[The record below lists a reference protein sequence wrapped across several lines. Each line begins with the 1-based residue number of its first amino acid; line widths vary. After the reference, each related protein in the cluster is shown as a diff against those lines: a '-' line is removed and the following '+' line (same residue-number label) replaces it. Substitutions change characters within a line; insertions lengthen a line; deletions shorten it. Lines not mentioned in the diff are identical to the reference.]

1 MKAYKNI
8 STFDQ
13 LIEVEHEK
21 TGTESRNNYEEKSQ
35 MFIISEML
43 KNARTSS
50 GNKQTNTLIE
60 ALEMGEKSGKIRKFN
75 REDNLKQLNENFQK

>member
-13 LIEVEHEK
+13 LKEVEHGK

-50 GNKQTNTLIE
+50 GNKQTNALIE
-60 ALEMGEKSGKIRKFN
+60 ELEIGEKSGKIRNFN
-75 REDNLKQLNENFQK
+75 REENLNELKEKFQK

>member
-21 TGTESRNNYEEKSQ
+21 TGTESRNNYEEKSH

-50 GNKQTNTLIE
+50 GDKQTNTLIE
-60 ALEMGEKSGKIRKFN
+60 ALEMGEKSAKIRNFK
-75 REDNLKQLNENFQK
+75 REENLNELK

>member
-21 TGTESRNNYEEKSQ
+21 IGTESRNNYEEKSQ

-50 GNKQTNTLIE
+50 GDMQTNALIE
-60 ALEMGEKSGKIRKFN
+60 TLEMGEKSAKIRNFN
-75 REDNLKQLNENFQK
+75 REDNLKQLNEKFQK

>member
-21 TGTESRNNYEEKSQ
+21 TGTESRKNYEEKSQ
-35 MFIISEML
+35 MFIISEIL

-50 GNKQTNTLIE
+50 GDKQTNTLIE
-60 ALEMGEKSGKIRKFN
+60 ALEMGEKSAKIRNFN
-75 REDNLKQLNENFQK
+75 REDNLKQLNEKFQK

>member
-21 TGTESRNNYEEKSQ
+21 TRTESRNNYEEKSQ

-60 ALEMGEKSGKIRKFN
+60 ALEMGEKSAKIRNFN
-75 REDNLKQLNENFQK
+75 REDNLKQLNEKFQK